1 MSTRSLPGLGQV
13 DDNQLR
19 QIANIAALVAVLVV
33 NTLANAL
40 PIGGKNT
47 GELSDQ
53 YVVLFTPAG
62 YVFSIWG
69 LIYLSLIGFAI
80 YQALPSQRENPRLQR
95 VGYMFVYNC
104 FFNVSWIFAWHYE
117 VVWLSLL
124 LMFGILGTLI
134 TIYERLGTGKMPAPS
149 KREYWLARAPFSLY
163 LGWITVATVA
173 NVSVFF
179 YVLGWT
185 GANGSAAW
193 WTVIAIIA
201 ALAIVSVMVAARRD
215 PVYAGV
221 FVWAAIGIAVR
232 NWDLLLVANSALIAV
247 VIALAVIGLE
257 LLEPPPSSS
266 SSTPS
271 AT

>member
-1 MSTRSLPGLGQV
+1 MQTRSLPGIGQV
-13 DDNQLR
+13 DQDQLR
-19 QIANIAALVAVLVV
+19 QIANVAAIIVVIVV
-33 NTLANAL
+33 NALANAL

-53 YVVLFTPAG
+53 YLVLFTPAG

-69 LIYLSLIGFAI
+69 LIYLSLIGFAV
-80 YQALPSQRENPRLQR
+80 YQALPAQRDNPRLQR
-95 VGYMFVYNC
+95 VGYMFVYSC
-104 FFNVSWIFAWHYE
+104 GFNVAWIFAWHYE

-124 LMFGILGTLI
+124 LMFGILATLI
-134 TIYERLGTGKMPAPS
+134 TIYERIGTGKTPAPS
-149 KREYWLARAPFSLY
+149 KREFWLLRAPFSLY

-193 WTVIAIIA
+193 WTVVAIIA
-201 ALAIVSVMVAARRD
+201 ALAVVSAVVATRRD
-215 PVYAGV
+215 AIFTGV

-247 VIALAVIGLE
+247 VVALAVIGLE

-266 SSTPS
+266 STPS
-271 AT
+271 QT